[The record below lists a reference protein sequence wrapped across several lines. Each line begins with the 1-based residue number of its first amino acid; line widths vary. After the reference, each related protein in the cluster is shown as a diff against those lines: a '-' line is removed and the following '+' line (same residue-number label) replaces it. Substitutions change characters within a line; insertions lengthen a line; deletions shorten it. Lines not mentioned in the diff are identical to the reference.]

1 MTEENYRQ
9 KIEHANDRNHDLNRE
24 LSHLRGDLNSRVTQ
38 YEGEK
43 RSLRYENDK
52 LQRLIE

>member
-9 KIEHANDRNHDLNRE
+9 KIEHSNDRNHDLNRE